1 MPYLKLSA
9 ACLAYGHVPLLDHA
23 DFQLDPGERVAL
35 IGRNGTGK
43 SSLLAAMAAGT
54 GRGRLD
60 DGEVWVQPGIR
71 VGYVPQE
78 PPFDPAMTVFQAVVS
93 GMGET
98 SALLAE
104 YHDVSHQ
111 LAEGV
116 GDHDALLARMDSLQH
131 ELEARGA
138 WAYEAQAERVI
149 DRFGLDP
156 EASVGALSGGQKKRL
171 ALAQALAVAPEVLL
185 LDEPTNH
192 LDIAAIEWLEN
203 LLIESG
209 VTLFFITHDRS
220 FLDRVCT
227 RIVELDRGKLASFPG
242 SFTQYQQRKEAMLHE
257 ESLANARA
265 DKLLKE
271 EEVWIRKGVE
281 ARRTRAVFRVQR
293 LDKLRAERQA
303 RRERMGKVNLQL
315 DSGDKSGKLVA
326 ELEHVNK
333 AYGERQIVRD
343 FSARIQRG
351 DKIGLIG
358 PNGAGKTTLL
368 RLILGELQPDSGIV
382 RQGTKMEIA
391 YFDQFRTQLNP
402 DSTLADVI
410 SPGSDYVE
418 IGGARKHVIG
428 YLEDFLFAPE
438 RARSPVSSLSGGERN
453 RLLLAR
459 LFAKPAN
466 VLVLDEP
473 TNDLDI
479 ETLELL
485 EELLQ
490 TYEGTLFLVS
500 HDRTFLD
507 NVVTQ
512 TIAAEG
518 EGGWKE
524 YAGGYS
530 DWAGYKASLAKE
542 AASKAKAE
550 ARPVAKPAEVPRAKA
565 DKLSWKEQRELEA
578 LPGKIAALEG
588 EQAELTKLLEDP
600 AIYQRDVRPRRR
612 RPNGWLPS
620 TMNSCSAWSVGRP
633 WNPAPGDA
641 SSRLALPQGAFCPS
655 ASRAGIGSSPRRWRT
670 ASGVMLSSSPISL
683 KSSGRA
689 ASSQPCEEWRASL
702 TARMTFLTRG

>member
-1 MPYLKLSA
+1 MPYLKLA
-9 ACLAYGHVPLLDHA
+9 DACLAYGHVPLLDHA
-23 DFQLDPGERVAL
+23 EFQLDPGERVAL

-43 SSLLAAMAAGT
+43 SSLLAALAAGS
-54 GRGRLD
+54 GKGRLD

-78 PPFDPAMTVFQAVVS
+78 PPFDPAHSVFEAVIS

-104 YHDVSHQ
+104 YHAVSHR
-111 LAEGV
+111 LGEG
-116 GDHDALLARMDSLQH
+116 GDHEALLARMAQLQQ

-138 WAYEAQAERVI
+138 WAYEAQAEKVI
-149 DRFGLDP
+149 ARFGLDP
-156 EASVGALSGGQKKRL
+156 EAQVGSLSGGQKKRL

-192 LDIAAIEWLEN
+192 LDIAAIEWLET

-209 VTLFFITHDRS
+209 VTLLFITHDRS
-220 FLDRVCT
+220 FLDRVST
-227 RIVELDRGKLASFPG
+227 RIVELDRGLLASFPG
-242 SFTQYQQRKEAMLHE
+242 NFTQYQQRKEAMLHE
-257 ESLANARA
+257 EALANARA

-293 LDKLRAERQA
+293 LDRLRAERQA
-303 RRERMGKVNLQL
+303 RRERMGRVNLQL
-315 DSGDKSGKLVA
+315 ESGDKSGKLVA
-326 ELEHVNK
+326 ELDHVSK
-333 AYGERQIVRD
+333 SWGARRIVSD
-343 FSARIQRG
+343 FSTRIQRG

-368 RLILGELQPDSGIV
+368 RLILGELAADAGTV
-382 RQGTKMEIA
+382 RQGTKLEIA

-410 SPGSDYVE
+410 SPGSDWVE

-479 ETLELL
+479 DTLELL
-485 EELLQ
+485 EQLLQ
-490 TYEGTLFLVS
+490 DYDGTLFLVS

-518 EGGWKE
+518 DGVWKE

-530 DWAGYKASLAKE
+530 DWANYQASLV
-542 AASKAKAE
+542 KAPADKPKSE
-550 ARPVAKPAEVPRAKA
+550 ARSVAKPAEAVKAKT

-578 LPGKIAALEG
+578 LPEKIAALEG
-588 EQAELTKLLEDP
+588 EQAKLTALLEDP
-600 AIYQRDVRPRRR
+600 ALYQRD
-612 RPNGWLPS
+612 
-620 TMNSCSAWSVGRP
+620 AQ
-633 WNPAPGDA
+633 AAQQA
-641 SSRLALPQGAFCPS
+641 SERLAAIDDELMALLERWE
-655 ASRAGIGSSPRRWRT
+655 ALEARAGNPN
-670 ASGVMLSSSPISL
+670 
-683 KSSGRA
+683 
-689 ASSQPCEEWRASL
+689 
-702 TARMTFLTRG
+702 

>member
-23 DFQLDPGERVAL
+23 DFLLDPGERVAL

-43 SSLLAAMAAGT
+43 SSLLAALAAGS
-54 GRGRLD
+54 GKSRLD

-71 VGYVPQE
+71 IGYVPQE
-78 PPFDPAMTVFQAVVS
+78 PPFDSASTVFEAVIS
-93 GMGET
+93 GMGEI
-98 SALLAE
+98 SQLLAA
-104 YHDVSHQ
+104 YHEVAHRM
-111 LAEGV
+111 AEGD
-116 GDHDALLARMDSLQH
+116 GDHDALLARMEALQH
-131 ELEARGA
+131 DMEACGA
-138 WAYEAQAERVI
+138 WTYEAQAEKVI

-156 EASVGALSGGQKKRL
+156 DAGVGTLSGGEKKRV

-192 LDIAAIEWLEN
+192 LDIAAIEWLES
-203 LLIESG
+203 LLIETG

-220 FLDRVCT
+220 FLNRVCT
-227 RIVELDRGKLASFPG
+227 RIVELDRGKLVNFPG
-242 SFTQYQQRKEAMLHE
+242 SYGEYQQRKEMLLHE
-257 ESLANARA
+257 EGLANARA

-315 DSGDKSGKLVA
+315 DAGDKSGKLVA
-326 ELEHVNK
+326 ELEHVGK
-333 AYGERQIVRD
+333 SFGQRQIVRD
-343 FSARIQRG
+343 FSIRIQRG
-351 DKIGLIG
+351 DKIGVIG

-368 RLILGELQPDSGIV
+368 RLILGELQPDEGSV
-382 RQGTKMEIA
+382 RLGTKIEVA

-402 DSTLADVI
+402 DSSLADVI

-418 IGGARKHVIG
+418 IGGAKKHVIS

-459 LFAKPAN
+459 LFARPAN

-479 ETLELL
+479 ETLKLL
-485 EELLQ
+485 EELLAN
-490 TYEGTLFLVS
+490 YEGTLFLVS

-518 EGGWKE
+518 AGVWKE

-530 DWAGYKASLAKE
+530 DWAAWQAGRKATERAGQT
-542 AASKAKAE
+542 AA
-550 ARPVAKPAEVPRAKA
+550 PKPKSAPAGRQAVKK
-565 DKLSWKEQRELEA
+565 DKLTWKEQRELEA
-578 LPGKIAALEG
+578 LPERIAALED
-588 EQAELTKLLEDP
+588 EQKALTARLEDP
-600 AIYQRDVRPRRR
+600 ALYQDNAAAQVVA
-612 RPNGWLPS
+612 
-620 TMNSCSAWSVGRP
+620 T
-633 WNPAPGDA
+633 
-641 SSRLALPQGAFCPS
+641 RLAAIESELLDLLE
-655 ASRAGIGSSPRRWRT
+655 RWENLETR
-670 ASGVMLSSSPISL
+670 L
-683 KSSGRA
+683 KS
-689 ASSQPCEEWRASL
+689 
-702 TARMTFLTRG
+702 

>member
-43 SSLLAAMAAGT
+43 SSLLAALAAGS

-78 PPFDPAMTVFQAVVS
+78 PPFDSAMTVFEAVVS
-93 GMGET
+93 GMGEA
-98 SALLAE
+98 SALLAA
-104 YHDVSHQ
+104 YHEVSQ
-111 LAEGV
+111 RLAEGS
-116 GDHDALLARMDSLQH
+116 GDHDALLARMETLQH
-131 ELEARGA
+131 ELEACGA
-138 WAYEAQAERVI
+138 WTYETQAEKVI
-149 DRFGLDP
+149 ARFGLDP
-156 EASVGALSGGQKKRL
+156 EASVGTLSGGQKKRL

-192 LDIAAIEWLEN
+192 LDIAAIEWLETM
-203 LLIESG
+203 LIETG

-220 FLDRVCT
+220 FLNRVCT

-242 SFTQYQQRKEAMLHE
+242 SYGQYQQRKELQLHE
-257 ESLANARA
+257 EALANARA

-315 DSGDKSGKLVA
+315 DAGDKSGKLAA
-326 ELEHVNK
+326 ELEYVSK
-333 AYGERQIVRD
+333 AYGQRPIVRD

-368 RLILGELQPDSGIV
+368 RLILGELKPDAGTV
-382 RQGTKMEIA
+382 RQGTRIDVA

-402 DSTLADVI
+402 DASLAEVI

-418 IGGARKHVIG
+418 IGGAKKHVIG
-428 YLEDFLFAPE
+428 YLGDFLFAPE

-459 LFAKPAN
+459 LFARPAN

-490 TYEGTLFLVS
+490 NYDGTLFLVS

-518 EGGWKE
+518 DGAWKE

-530 DWAGYKASLAKE
+530 DWASHKASLAKE
-542 AASKAKAE
+542 VVKAKSE
-550 ARPVAKPAEVPRAKA
+550 GKPAAKVAEPARAKA

-578 LPGKIAALEG
+578 LPYNIAKLEAEQG
-588 EQAELTKLLEDP
+588 ELSQRLAADP
-600 AIYQRDVRPRRR
+600 AIYQRDPQ
-612 RPNGWLPS
+612 
-620 TMNSCSAWSVGRP
+620 AAQQAVGRLAKIDDELMALLER
-633 WNPAPGDA
+633 WETLEARAGNPA
-641 SSRLALPQGAFCPS
+641 
-655 ASRAGIGSSPRRWRT
+655 
-670 ASGVMLSSSPISL
+670 
-683 KSSGRA
+683 
-689 ASSQPCEEWRASL
+689 
-702 TARMTFLTRG
+702 

>member
-1 MPYLKLSA
+1 MPYLKLNQ

-43 SSLLAAMAAGT
+43 SSLLAALAAGS
-54 GRGRLD
+54 GKGRLD
-60 DGEVWVQPGIR
+60 DGEVWAQPGIR

-78 PPFDPAMTVFQAVVS
+78 PPFDPRSTVFEAVIS

-98 SALLAE
+98 STLLAD
-104 YHDVSHQ
+104 YHAVSHR
-111 LAEGV
+111 LAEGE
-116 GDHDALLARMDSLQH
+116 GDQAVLLARMAALQQQ
-131 ELEARGA
+131 LEVLGA
-138 WAYEAQAERVI
+138 WAYEAQAEKVI
-149 DRFGLDP
+149 ARFSLDP
-156 EASVGALSGGQKKRL
+156 DAEVGSLSGGQKKRL

-192 LDIAAIEWLEN
+192 LDIAAIEWLETM
-203 LLIESG
+203 LIESA
-209 VTLFFITHDRS
+209 VTLLFITHDRS

-227 RIVELDRGKLASFPG
+227 RIVELDRGQLASFPG
-242 SFTQYQQRKEAMLHE
+242 NFSQYQQRKEALLHE

-293 LDKLRAERQA
+293 LDRLRAERQA
-303 RRERMGKVNLQL
+303 RRDRMGKVNLQL
-315 DSGDKSGKLVA
+315 DAGDKSGKLVA
-326 ELEHVNK
+326 ELEQVNK
-333 AYGERQIVRD
+333 SYGQRPIVSN
-343 FSARIQRG
+343 FSTRIQRG

-368 RLILGELQPDSGIV
+368 RLILGELLPDSGTV

-402 DSTLADVI
+402 ESTLSDVI
-410 SPGSDYVE
+410 SPGSDWVE

-485 EELLQ
+485 EQLLQ
-490 TYEGTLFLVS
+490 DYDGTLFLVS

-512 TIAAEG
+512 TLVAEG
-518 EGGWKE
+518 EGIWKE

-530 DWAGYKASLAKE
+530 DWAAYRASQMASAPKGE
-542 AASKAKAE
+542 KIKTESRPASPVSKAKT
-550 ARPVAKPAEVPRAKA
+550 
-565 DKLSWKEQRELEA
+565 DKLSWKEQRELEG
-578 LPGKIAALEG
+578 LPEKIAGLEREQTALT
-588 EQAELTKLLEDP
+588 QQLEDP
-600 AIYQRDVRPRRR
+600 ALYQRDPL
-612 RPNGWLPS
+612 GAQQA
-620 TMNSCSAWSVGRP
+620 SA
-633 WNPAPGDA
+633 
-641 SSRLALPQGAFCPS
+641 RLAVIDDELMGLLERWEVLE
-655 ASRAGIGSSPRRWRT
+655 SRAT
-670 ASGVMLSSSPISL
+670 GV
-683 KSSGRA
+683 
-689 ASSQPCEEWRASL
+689 
-702 TARMTFLTRG
+702 

>member
-453 RLLLAR
+453 SLLLAR

-600 AIYQRDVRPRRR
+600 TIYQRD
-612 RPNGWLPS
+612 
-620 TMNSCSAWSVGRP
+620 A
-633 WNPAPGDA
+633 PAA
-641 SSRLALPQGAFCPS
+641 QKAAERLAAIDDELMQCLERWEALE
-655 ASRAGIGSSPRRWRT
+655 SRAG
-670 ASGVMLSSSPISL
+670 
-683 KSSGRA
+683 
-689 ASSQPCEEWRASL
+689 
-702 TARMTFLTRG
+702 